1 MACYE
6 AFDAGISVGVG
17 LEHRLESEGSD
28 RGGAM
33 RKRVGRRTGDIAP
46 PMWQDYRN
54 MERFMSK
61 QVGPLAW

>member
-33 RKRVGRRTGDIAP
+33 RKRVGRRTGG
-46 PMWQDYRN
+46 
-54 MERFMSK
+54 S
-61 QVGPLAW
+61 LT